1 MTAMIV
7 DANDAALLVE
17 AILVTAAVIALGGT
31 SLYMYAQSRHRS
43 QDTYTMLSDRVNE
56 LEKER
61 QADYSLLRSLQV
73 RVTELELGVRVLIAQ
88 IVRGGGV
95 PEWTPEQATEI
106 APPRPLH
113 EAIGFHFNNEEID
126 DLAARVGIDPE
137 ALAGHTR
144 MKRAQSLVEAA
155 SRNGLTDV
163 LIATAKELRPKGN
176 I

>member
-31 SLYMYAQSRHRS
+31 SLYMYAQSRRRS
-43 QDTYTMLSDRVNE
+43 YDTYVMLSDRVNE

-61 QADYSLLRSLQV
+61 QADYALLRSLQV
-73 RVTELELGVRVLIAQ
+73 RVTDLELGVRVLIEQ
-88 IVRGGGV
+88 IVRDGGV
-95 PEWTPEQATEI
+95 PEWTPDKAAEVA
-106 APPRPLH
+106 APRPLH
-113 EAIGFHFNNEEID
+113 EAIGFYFNNEEID
-126 DLAARVGIDPE
+126 DLAARVGIDHE

-144 MKRAQSLVEAA
+144 IKRAQSLVEAA

>member
-31 SLYMYAQSRHRS
+31 SLYMYTQSRRRS
-43 QDTYTMLSDRVNE
+43 HDTYTMLSDRVNE

-61 QADYSLLRSLQV
+61 QADYSLLRSLQM
-73 RVTELELGVRVLIAQ
+73 RVTELELGVRVLVAQ
-88 IVRGGGV
+88 IVRDGGV

-106 APPRPLH
+106 VPSRPLH
-113 EAIGFHFNNEEID
+113 EAIGFYFNNEEID
-126 DLAARVGIDPE
+126 DLAARVGIDHE
-137 ALAGHTR
+137 ALAGRTR